1 MLDKSAEKDF
11 ALKGDVPVA
20 RGGIEKPR
28 YTLNELLAQ
37 CDASE
42 PLSKEDRTWIDL
54 PSVGT
59 ELL

>member
-1 MLDKSAEKDF
+1 MPDEGAKKDF
-11 ALKGDVPVA
+11 AFKGDIPA
-20 RGGIEKPR
+20 ASGAIEKPR

-54 PSVGT
+54 PSVGK